1 VIKQG
6 DQGDD
11 FFVVETG
18 NLRVFVVFSGR
29 QEEVEVR
36 TYYKFKK
43 YNRVAAYVVAYVDS
57 HLAISMIHNP
67 FTSTS
72 LKALCIVIM

>member
-1 VIKQG
+1 MHAHTLPSVLLTQVIKQG

-36 TYYKFKK
+36 THYE
-43 YNRVAAYVVAYVDS
+43 
-57 HLAISMIHNP
+57 
-67 FTSTS
+67 
-72 LKALCIVIM
+72 